1 MAHFFVLRGAEMLL
15 KGRREIF
22 TDFENITSENIAE
35 VMVEAFDVHRI
46 NAGEIKYLQEYEK
59 GVQPILRR
67 VKDIRPE
74 INFKAVENH
83 AAEITAFKVGYVFG
97 SPITFVQR
105 ASKDIKSDDGA
116 VDDRKISILNEMMF
130 EEGKAAQDQQL
141 GKDLAVT
148 GLGYRIVLPKKVKTG
163 VSVFNMLR
171 LNPATTFV
179 IKFND
184 IYHRPAVGVSYITL
198 KDGTIRAGAYTET
211 YYFELEGSG
220 VGSFKV
226 IKTEPNRLGVIPII
240 EYKNDNERMGC
251 FERVISLLD
260 ALNVATSDRLNGL
273 SQFIQSI
280 LWMNNCSIDSE
291 QMEQLKDK
299 LGLLT
304 KSEPGNPA
312 SVQYLTATLDQA
324 QTQTLIDYL
333 YEQILQIAGVPG
345 REQSTGGNTGQAIM
359 LSNGW
364 QIAETHARST
374 EQTFTESEREMLKV
388 VLKILSL
395 VDSGEV
401 STLKLS
407 DIDIKFSRNRTD
419 SLLVKTQGLTNMLQ
433 AGVHPLIAI
442 THCGL
447 FSDPQGVWND
457 SKEYMGKWLYDAEG
471 DDVDDEGAVQDHKHS
486 GGEDNGQDPQGVQ
499 A

>member
-1 MAHFFVLRGAEMLL
+1 MEL

-22 TDFENITSENIAE
+22 TDVKEITKENISKVLAD
-35 VMVEAFDVHRI
+35 AFETHLLNVT
-46 NAGEIKYLQEYEK
+46 EIKYLQEYER
-59 GVQPILRR
+59 GNQPILKR

-74 INFKAVENH
+74 INNKIVENH

-105 ASKDIKSDDGA
+105 ANVDIDGNKGETDDKKLA
-116 VDDRKISILNEMMF
+116 ILNEMMF
-130 EEGKAAQDQQL
+130 EEGKAAQDQVL
-141 GKDLAVT
+141 GKDISVC
-148 GLGYRIVLPKKVKTG
+148 GIGYRIVLPKKVKDG
-163 VSVFNMLR
+163 VSAFNILR
-171 LNPATTFV
+171 LNPTNAFV
-179 IKFND
+179 VKFND
-184 IYHRPAVGVSYITL
+184 LYKKSAIGVSYVVL
-198 KDGTIRAGAYTET
+198 SDDSYRVGAYTDKQ
-211 YYFELEGSG
+211 YFELEGKDVASL
-220 VGSFKV
+220 KV
-226 IKTEPNRLGVIPII
+226 VNTVPNRVGIPII
-240 EYKNDNERMGC
+240 EYKNDDERMGC

-260 ALNVATSDRLNGL
+260 ALNIATSDRLNGL
-273 SQFIQSI
+273 AQFVQSI
-280 LWMNNCSIDSE
+280 LWMNNCEVDKE

-364 QIAETHARST
+364 QLAETHARSV
-374 EQTFTESEREMLKV
+374 EQTFTQSEREMLKV

-395 VDSGEV
+395 TETSEV
-401 STLKLS
+401 ADLKLS
-407 DIDIKFSRNRTD
+407 DIDVKFSRNRTD
-419 SLLVKTQGLTNMLQ
+419 SLLVKTQGLMNQLQ
-433 AGVHPLIAI
+433 AGIHPLIAI
-442 THCGL
+442 SNCGL
-447 FSDPQGVWND
+447 YSDPQSVWND
-457 SKEYMGKWLYDAEG
+457 SKNYMGKWLYDAEE
-471 DDVDDEGAVQDHKHS
+471 DDVDAEDTVSTIKRS
-486 GGEDNGQDPQGVQ
+486 GGEDNLEDTQRIQ

>member
-1 MAHFFVLRGAEMLL
+1 MIL

-22 TDFENITSENIAE
+22 TDVKEITKENITKVLADAFE
-35 VMVEAFDVHRI
+35 VHLRNVA
-46 NAGEIKYLQEYEK
+46 EIKYLQEYER

-67 VKDIRPE
+67 VKEVRPE
-74 INFKAVENH
+74 INNKIVENH

-97 SPITFVQR
+97 APITFVQR
-105 ASKDIKSDDGA
+105 ASVDIDGNGGKSDD
-116 VDDRKISILNEMMF
+116 RKLAILNEMMF
-130 EEGKAAQDQQL
+130 EEGKAAQDQAL
-141 GKDLAVT
+141 GRDISICGV
-148 GLGYRIVLPKKVKTG
+148 GYRIVLPKRVKDG
-163 VSVFNMLR
+163 VSAFSILR
-171 LNPATTFV
+171 LNPTSAFV
-179 IKFND
+179 VKYND
-184 IYHRPAVGVSYITL
+184 IYKRNALGVSYVKL
-198 KDGTIRAGAYTET
+198 SDNSYRVGAYTDKE
-211 YYFELEGSG
+211 YFEL
-220 VGSFKV
+220 VGDNFLSLKV
-226 IKTEPNRLGVIPII
+226 VSAVPNRVGLQPII
-240 EYKNDNERMGC
+240 EYKNDDERMGC

-260 ALNVATSDRLNGL
+260 ALNAATSDRLNGL
-273 SQFIQSI
+273 AQFVQSI
-280 LWMNNCSIDSE
+280 LWMNNCEIDSN
-291 QMEQLKDK
+291 QMEQLKDQ

-364 QIAETHARST
+364 QIAETHARSV
-374 EQTFTESEREMLKV
+374 EQSFTESEREMLKV
-388 VLKILSL
+388 VLRILNL
-395 VDSGEV
+395 TETGEV
-401 STLKLS
+401 ADLKLS

-419 SLLVKTQGLTNMLQ
+419 SLLVKTQGLSNMLQ
-433 AGVHPLIAI
+433 SGIHPLIAI

-457 SKEYMGKWLYDAEG
+457 SKAYMGKWLYDAEEVDE
-471 DDVDDEGAVQDHKHS
+471 DDKDTVQTGGRS
-486 GGEDNGQDPQGVQ
+486 GGEDNAQDKPRVQ

>member
-1 MAHFFVLRGAEMLL
+1 MELR
-15 KGRREIF
+15 GRREIF
-22 TDFENITSENIAE
+22 TDVKEITQENISKVLADAYE
-35 VMVEAFDVHRI
+35 VHLL
-46 NAGEIKYLQEYEK
+46 NANEIKYLQEYERGK
-59 GVQPILRR
+59 QPILDRIKE
-67 VKDIRPE
+67 VRPE

-105 ASKDIKSDDGA
+105 ASVDMGSNDGA
-116 VDDRKISILNEMMF
+116 TDDKKLAILNEMMF
-130 EEGKAAQDQQL
+130 EEGKAAQDQAL
-141 GKDLAVT
+141 GKDISVC
-148 GLGYRIVLPKKVKTG
+148 GVGYRIVLPKKVKDG
-163 VSVFNMLR
+163 VSAFSILR
-171 LNPATTFV
+171 LNPNNAFV
-179 IKFND
+179 IKSND
-184 IYHRPAVGVSYITL
+184 IYKKNIVGVSYITL
-198 KDGTIRAGAYTET
+198 ADDSVRVGAYTDKQ
-211 YYFELEGSG
+211 YFELEGKDFS
-220 VGSFKV
+220 SLKV
-226 IKTEPNRLGVIPII
+226 INAVPNRVGIQPIV
-240 EYKNDNERMGC
+240 EYKNDDERMGC

-273 SQFIQSI
+273 AQFVQSI
-280 LWMNNCSIDSE
+280 LWMNNCEIDSE

-364 QIAETHARST
+364 QIAETHARSV
-374 EQTFTESEREMLKV
+374 EQTFTQSEREMLKV
-388 VLKILSL
+388 VLRILSL
-395 VDSGEV
+395 TETSEV
-401 STLKLS
+401 AELKLS

-419 SLLVKTQGLTNMLQ
+419 SLLVKTQGLANMLQ
-433 AGVHPLIAI
+433 AGVHPLIALS
-442 THCGL
+442 HCGL

-457 SKEYMGKWLYDAEG
+457 SKAYMGKWLYDTEEDDIDAE
-471 DDVDDEGAVQDHKHS
+471 DTVSTLKRS
-486 GGEDNGQDPQGVQ
+486 GGEDNHETTQTVQ